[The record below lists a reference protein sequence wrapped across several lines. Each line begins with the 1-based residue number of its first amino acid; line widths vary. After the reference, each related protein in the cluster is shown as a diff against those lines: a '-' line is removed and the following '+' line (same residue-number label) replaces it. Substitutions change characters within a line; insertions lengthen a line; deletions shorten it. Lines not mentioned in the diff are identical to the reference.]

1 LFGIAYLFWLIQTV
15 REVPQALQI
24 LKSRNWSLHDQI
36 WIWLIAGSAWGY
48 FLAHTV
54 LWWQGMW
61 ASLGL
66 GRVMFVI
73 AVPIALMSVKA
84 VDSILERLSSV
95 AKSLVLATIVIL
107 VVAGPF
113 VVRLFSFQEIMIFPA
128 LGEEEKQNAIAAD
141 YLQSN
146 FNVSETKFFT
156 AHPYLNLLLDVDPFD
171 TRKIENL
178 DKVANAA
185 EGDVIVWDGHFGPN
199 EMKLPKAQLEADS
212 TLQLLHVIEPET
224 LFYTLNN
231 YLYEIRIYQ
240 KKEANR
246 PSIVN

>member
-1 LFGIAYLFWLIQTV
+1 
-15 REVPQALQI
+15 
-24 LKSRNWSLHDQI
+24 
-36 WIWLIAGSAWGY
+36 
-48 FLAHTV
+48 
-54 LWWQGMW
+54 
-61 ASLGL
+61 
-66 GRVMFVI
+66 
-73 AVPIALMSVKA
+73 
-84 VDSILERLSSV
+84 
-95 AKSLVLATIVIL
+95 
-107 VVAGPF
+107 
-113 VVRLFSFQEIMIFPA
+113 
-128 LGEEEKQNAIAAD
+128 
-141 YLQSN
+141 
-146 FNVSETKFFT
+146 
-156 AHPYLNLLLDVDPFD
+156 LLLDVDPFD